1 MRKFF
6 SILLLCTFI
15 LNGFWAK
22 VLATW
27 VNDAPSLVSPNSI
40 LRPQNNNTSG
50 EQSISSSKSI
60 LEQRAKGKDY
70 VKTIDAFLEKNKSV
84 ETLEKLISRIE
95 TIKQSWQIKDEFT
108 SALVNYIYLSAKK
121 SLNDLKTKEVKQQEV
136 NIKNTWI
143 LNPTISESDKKV
155 ATERILKIQNDFYNT
170 VKAEYE
176 KYNKFFLENAYAK
189 QKWDF
194 KFELSARDID
204 EKNSLYQKLNLKD
217 FESQTSGSD
226 AELKAKVEVETKT
239 KSDWKIDLNVNV
251 DSNLEAIIKWDDV
264 YLLLKTINV
273 KDNFWTDKEFTQFLD
288 KLKEISASNKYLKI
302 GNEEYQQ
309 MQSLMGNN
317 PDSQLNE
324 LRKITE
330 KPLFEAY
337 KKDWNKY
344 YLRPTQDSCAL
355 NKSLDLISDPFK
367 EKCSDAEYKKEIENF
382 AKNTEIY
389 LTMNW
394 DDSRLDITGNDE
406 YVKTKG
412 YLSFNSKELKEVK
425 FDLNFPSV
433 KDESNAAASF
443 YYKKNSELNF
453 NFKSKEANITFESKL
468 NWDNNFSYINA
479 KATSKEFNGF
489 LKLENSKLNW
499 ELTIDSFG
507 EKFTVK
513 VNWEVNSLG
522 KVTKLDV
529 NATAKNFNGSLK
541 YENNKLIGKVTYSNS
556 FDLNFNLDLDSNSIP
571 KSGEFNLKAD
581 TLTTKLKG
589 SNWIFTWE
597 TEIKDVVKINHNISL
612 YQDRIIIDDS
622 FTVDNKVLPNDTKD
636 VTWNLRLNL
645 QASSGYFDMDLG
657 VKANSKNIEIL
668 DLKLKANSFKTPID
682 KYEIKAPTE
691 YQDAEKVF
699 APTKNVEKS
708 K

>member
-1 MRKFF
+1 MYMRKFF
-6 SILLLCTFI
+6 SILLLCTFL

-22 VLATW
+22 VLAAW

-40 LRPQNNNTSG
+40 LKPQNRNFSG

-95 TIKQSWQIKDEFT
+95 TVKQSWKVKDEFT
-108 SALVNYIYLSAKK
+108 SALVNYIYLSAQK
-121 SLNDLKTKEVKQQEV
+121 SLNDLKAKELKETDV
-136 NIKNTWI
+136 KNTWI
-143 LNPTISESDKKV
+143 LNPTISEADKKV
-155 ATERILKIQNDFYNT
+155 AAERILKIQNDFYNT
-170 VKAEYE
+170 VKAEFE
-176 KYNKFFLENAYAK
+176 KYNKLYLENAYAK

-204 EKNSLYQKLNLKD
+204 EKNTLYQKLNLKD
-217 FESQTSGSD
+217 LESQTSGSD
-226 AELKAKVEVETKT
+226 AELRAKVEVETKT

-302 GNEEYQQ
+302 GNEEYKQLQ
-309 MQSLMGNN
+309 GLMGNN

-324 LRKITE
+324 LKKLTE

-337 KKDWNKY
+337 KKEWNKY

-355 NKSLDLISDPFK
+355 NKSLGSISDPFK
-367 EKCSDAEYKKEIENF
+367 EKCSDDEYKKEVQNF

-389 LTMNW
+389 LTMDW
-394 DDSRLDITGNDE
+394 DDSRLDIIWNDE
-406 YVKTKG
+406 YVKAKG
-412 YLSFNSKELKEVK
+412 YLSFSSKELKEVK

-433 KDESNAAASF
+433 KNENNATASL

-468 NWDNNFSYINA
+468 NWENNFSYINA

-507 EKFTVK
+507 DKFTAK
-513 VNWEVNSLG
+513 VNWELDSLG
-522 KVTKLDV
+522 KLTKLDV
-529 NATAKNFNGSLK
+529 SATAKDFNWSLK
-541 YENNKLIGKVTYSNS
+541 LENKKLIWKITYSNS
-556 FDLNFNLDLDSNSIP
+556 FDLNFDLNLDSNFIP
-571 KSGEFNLKAD
+571 QSGEFNLKID

-589 SNWIFTWE
+589 ANWIFTWE

-612 YQDRIIIDDS
+612 YQDKIIIDDS

-636 VTWNLRLNL
+636 VTWNVRLNL
-645 QASSGYFDMDLG
+645 QASSGYFDIDLE

-691 YQDAEKVF
+691 YQDAKKVF
-699 APTKNVEKS
+699 APTNVEKS

>member
-6 SILLLCTFI
+6 SILLLCTFL
-15 LNGFWAK
+15 LNGFGAK
-22 VLATW
+22 VLAAG

-40 LRPQNNNTSG
+40 LKPQNRNFSG

-95 TIKQSWQIKDEFT
+95 TVKQSGKVKDEFT
-108 SALVNYIYLSAKK
+108 SALVNYIYLSAQK
-121 SLNDLKTKEVKQQEV
+121 SLNDLKAKELKETDV
-136 NIKNTWI
+136 KNTGI
-143 LNPTISESDKKV
+143 LNPTISEADKKV
-155 ATERILKIQNDFYNT
+155 AAERILKIQNDFYNT
-170 VKAEYE
+170 VKAEFE
-176 KYNKFFLENAYAK
+176 KYNKLYLENAYAK
-189 QKWDF
+189 QKGDF

-204 EKNSLYQKLNLKD
+204 EKNTLYQKLNLKD
-217 FESQTSGSD
+217 LESQTSGSD
-226 AELKAKVEVETKT
+226 AELRAKVEVETKT
-239 KSDWKIDLNVNV
+239 KSDGKIDLNVNV
-251 DSNLEAIIKWDDV
+251 DSNLEAIIKGDDV

-273 KDNFWTDKEFTQFLD
+273 KDNFGTDKEFTQFLD

-302 GNEEYQQ
+302 GNEEYKQLQ
-309 MQSLMGNN
+309 GLMGNN

-324 LRKITE
+324 LKKLTE

-337 KKDWNKY
+337 KKEGNKY

-355 NKSLDLISDPFK
+355 NKSLGSISDPFK
-367 EKCSDAEYKKEIENF
+367 EKCSDAEYKKEVQNF

-389 LTMNW
+389 LTMDG

-406 YVKTKG
+406 YVKAKG
-412 YLSFNSKELKEVK
+412 YLSFSSKELKEVK

-433 KDESNAAASF
+433 KNENNATASL

-468 NWDNNFSYINA
+468 NGENNFSYINA

-489 LKLENSKLNW
+489 LKLENSKLNG

-507 EKFTVK
+507 DKFTAK
-513 VNWEVNSLG
+513 VNGELDSLG
-522 KVTKLDV
+522 KLTKLDV
-529 NATAKNFNGSLK
+529 SATAKN
-541 YENNKLIGKVTYSNS
+541 
-556 FDLNFNLDLDSNSIP
+556 LDSNFIP
-571 KSGEFNLKAD
+571 QSGEFNLKID

-589 SNWIFTWE
+589 ANGIFTGE

-612 YQDRIIIDDS
+612 YQDKIIIDDS

-636 VTWNLRLNL
+636 VTGNVRLNL
-645 QASSGYFDMDLG
+645 QASSGYFDIDLE

-691 YQDAEKVF
+691 YQDAKKVF
-699 APTKNVEKS
+699 APTNVEKS